1 MLFMEQPTT
10 AAEAAS
16 HTAHTVDAEAEPAAV
31 QVAEAEPAAAQTV
44 NAEAEPAAVQAA
56 GAEPAAVQ
64 AADPELAAVQ
74 AADPELAAVQVAEA
88 GPAAVR
94 TVDSVAALK
103 AMADPTRLAILA
115 ALMRTRDL
123 PVMSV
128 KELAAEL
135 GEPQTK
141 LYRHVRQLEA
151 AGLIRVASTRMV
163 SGILE
168 QRYQACQRDLRLGRG
183 VIAENADES
192 EELMRAALDRYR
204 DGFFAAFRAG
214 RLPAGDVPPGES
226 YRKPLVFMSDLKVSP
241 ARAAQLMTKLEEVI
255 DSFQDE
261 QAEDPDG
268 VSLNLFISSYVPGD
282 PDPG

>member
-44 NAEAEPAAVQAA
+44 NAEAEPAAVQAV

-64 AADPELAAVQ
+64 VAEAGP
-74 AADPELAAVQVAEA
+74 AAVQVAEA

>member
-31 QVAEAEPAAAQTV
+31 Q
-44 NAEAEPAAVQAA
+44 AV

-64 AADPELAAVQ
+64 VADPELAAVQ